1 MTPHARQLRKA
12 LIAALLAFIG
22 GVLAI
27 TAYSLWRLR
36 ADVISSGLKVSAMHS
51 RGIENLVTQYLHV
64 VELVAANTL
73 AQPPGVSAN
82 KQRVATFVST
92 LSRAPF
98 LRSLSLLDES
108 GRIVLSS
115 NPANVGLLISR
126 EGYLPAAA
134 GAVENLRIGQVWSG
148 RDFAGGRQST
158 PQSPVGA
165 EGPSFIPVTQ
175 TLVFGERSVTL
186 LAALNPDYFINHIV
200 RQLDTQEASVDVLRY
215 DGSLLLSTDA
225 TQLPGAVHDYVTRDL
240 RLAEV
245 EFGQFEQD
253 SPGNQTLLMA
263 FRASRLYPV
272 VVVTRVKR
280 DYALRHWQTEAITL
294 SGIVLAVLFA
304 ISLLTLAFYR
314 RQMLLAAQRAES
326 QRLQQINATVFDSS
340 AVAILI
346 TDLGANI
353 ISINPAYTYATG
365 YLPEE
370 VIGHPLYELLT
381 PEGAGKF
388 AEAMRQEQE
397 AGLDDGAQAVAIEVQ
412 QRCKDGSLIW
422 TEINSTPE
430 RDASG
435 AISGYHRIC
444 RNVTQRKLMEDK
456 VRQLAFYDPL
466 TNLPN
471 RRLLDDR
478 LLQTIA
484 ASKRSKCYAAL
495 MFLDLDNFKPLNDEH
510 GHVVGDLLLVEAA
523 ARLRGCVR
531 EMDTVARFGGDE
543 FVVVL
548 SVLSQDKAESTLQ
561 AATVADKIRASLSAP
576 YRLISQPDGLGGG
589 VVVEHH
595 CTSSIGVVVF
605 ADHQVSPDD
614 ILRWADVAMYEAKD
628 SGRNAIRFF
637 GAASIFSS
645 DQQEAVGRSNDHGG

>member
-1 MTPHARQLRKA
+1 MTLYARQLRKA
-12 LIAALLAFIG
+12 LITALLAFIG

-36 ADVISSGLKVSAMHS
+36 ADVISSGLEVSAMHS

-64 VELVAANTL
+64 VELVAANTT
-73 AQPPGVSAN
+73 AQTPSRSAY
-82 KQRVATFVST
+82 KQSVATFVST

-98 LRSLSLLDES
+98 LRSLSLLDDS
-108 GRIVLSS
+108 GRVVLSS
-115 NPANVGLLISR
+115 NPANVGLVISS

-134 GAVENLRIGQVWSG
+134 GSVDVLRIGQVWSG
-148 RDFAGGRQST
+148 RDFAGGRPGT

-165 EGPSFIPVTQ
+165 EGPSFIPVKQ
-175 TLVFGERSVTL
+175 TLVFGEHSVTL

-200 RQLDTQEASVDVLRY
+200 RQLDTQEASVDVLRF
-215 DGSLLLSTDA
+215 DGTLLMSTDA
-225 TQLPGAVHDYVTRDL
+225 TQVPGAVHAYITRDL

-253 SPGNQTLLMA
+253 SPDNPSQLMA

-280 DYALRHWQTEAITL
+280 DYALRHWQVEAKTLIGVVLTVLAAITM
-294 SGIVLAVLFA
+294 
-304 ISLLTLAFYR
+304 LTLAFYR
-314 RQMLLAAQRAES
+314 RQMLLAVQRSES

-346 TDLGANI
+346 TDLSANI
-353 ISINPAYTYATG
+353 ISINPAYTRVTG

-370 VIGHPLYELLT
+370 VIGHHLHELLT
-381 PEGAGKF
+381 PEGASKF
-388 AEAMRQEQE
+388 AEAMRQEQA
-397 AGLDDGAQAVAIEVQ
+397 AGLDDGAQAVSIEVQ

-422 TEINSTPE
+422 TEINSTPD
-430 RDASG
+430 RDVSG

-456 VRQLAFYDPL
+456 IRQLAFYDPL

-478 LLQTIA
+478 LGQTIA

-495 MFLDLDNFKPLNDEH
+495 MFLDLDNFKPLNDQH
-510 GHVVGDLLLVEAA
+510 GHDVGDLLLVEAA
-523 ARLRGCVR
+523 DRLRGCLR

-548 SVLSQDKAESTLQ
+548 SILSQDKAESTFQ
-561 AATVADKIRASLSAP
+561 AAHIADKIRTSLSAP
-576 YRLISQPDGLGGG
+576 YRLISRPDGLEG

-605 ADHQVSPDD
+605 TDHQASSDE
-614 ILRWADVAMYEAKD
+614 ILRWADAAMYEAKE

-637 GAASIFSS
+637 GAASLSRDDI
-645 DQQEAVGRSNDHGG
+645 QEAIG